1 MALLTARPIS
11 RQLSRRL
18 QCKSTPLWYPSQLT
32 MFASTVTKSVVAT
45 TTTTLTVTPL
55 AKRDAVPVEEFN
67 IVARQATATPSAIPS
82 YASACS
88 GAAGYSSACSCVGAT
103 HTTTTVAAPTTTTTV
118 SSTTTIT
125 ECADP
130 EPTFFLK
137 LARSGLVLNGVKL
150 DGTYANIDNGD
161 GYLIGFNGDS
171 KSKAAYFSLNAQNNL
186 VMDQE
191 EFNNDPNEKLI
202 AYTDAGQS
210 FELLHFDTP
219 YAVYTT
225 DVPATCSIAG
235 GGLKC
240 SNSGGSSNLMQL
252 CPGAA
257 VTDDLFLGNV
267 VENGCVV
274 PTLEVVPVCV
284 VP

>member
-1 MALLTARPIS
+1 MS
-11 RQLSRRL
+11 S
-18 QCKSTPLWYPSQLT
+18 
-32 MFASTVTKSVVAT
+32 STVTKSAVAT

-55 AKRDAVPVEEFN
+55 AKRGAIPVEEIG
-67 IVARQATATPSAIPS
+67 IVPRQATVTPSAIPT

-103 HTTTTVAAPTTTTTV
+103 HTTTTVAAPTTTTTI
-118 SSTTTIT
+118 SSTTTVT
-125 ECADP
+125 ECGSP
-130 EPTFFLK
+130 QPTFYLK
-137 LARSGLVLNGVKL
+137 LANSNITLHGTKL
-150 DGTYANIDNGD
+150 DGTYANIDTGD
-161 GYLIGFNGDS
+161 GALIGFNGDPES
-171 KSKAAYFSLNAQNNL
+171 EAAYFSLNAQNNL

-191 EFNNDPNEKLI
+191 EFNHDPNEKYI

-219 YAVYTT
+219 YAVYTRG
-225 DVPATCSIAG
+225 VPTICSIAG
-235 GGLKC
+235 GVLKC
-240 SNSGGSSNLMQL
+240 SNSGGSSNILQL

-284 VP
+284 VS